1 MNHNIEH
8 YVYKAKFID
17 DSVCDEVRNML
28 DDESTWKAFPKDE
41 VNAYEDTKKQTDGL
55 AGSTLS
61 VDWNDLFNNKDF
73 TGLEENYSL
82 ALLQNQKTLEKVRSS
97 LKTGL
102 DYYVK
107 EHLKDLPW
115 YDYYRGFTDPKF
127 IKYHQT
133 NDMTEHCDHVRH
145 VFDGKRKGIPTVS
158 MVGSLSGDYEGGY
171 LRFWDK
177 ENYYLDKG
185 EVIFFP
191 SNFLYPHR
199 VTEITK
205 GVRYT
210 FVSWVW

>member
-1 MNHNIEH
+1 M
-8 YVYKAKFID
+8 Y
-17 DSVCDEVRNML
+17 SCDNVAVVV
-28 DDESTWKAFPKDE
+28 WH
-41 VNAYEDTKKQTDGL
+41 
-55 AGSTLS
+55 
-61 VDWNDLFNNKDF
+61 DLFNNKQVE
-73 TGLEENYSL
+73 GQEENYSL
-82 ALLQNQKTLEKVRSS
+82 AHIENKKALENLRSE

-107 EHLKDLPW
+107 QWLNDIPW

-127 IKYHQT
+127 IKYKQT

-145 VFDGKRKGIPTVS
+145 VFDGERKGIPTVS
-158 MVGSLSGDYEGGY
+158 IVGSLTGDYEGGY

-177 ENYYLDKG
+177 EDYFLDKG